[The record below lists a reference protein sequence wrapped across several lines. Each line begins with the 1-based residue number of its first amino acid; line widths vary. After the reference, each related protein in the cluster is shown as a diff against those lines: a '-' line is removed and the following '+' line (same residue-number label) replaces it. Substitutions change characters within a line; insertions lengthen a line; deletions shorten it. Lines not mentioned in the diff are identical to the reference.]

1 MMVFARV
8 KCEDRCSSSLALP
21 LSLEGMDCFFG
32 CFFGRSRE
40 NTSLLCLLIFFF
52 GFLQTK
58 NMEEF
63 CVFLPPLPPFSP
75 LLSLSLSFERMKKAQ
90 LFDALFIYFLICET
104 HTHTHTQRVVV
115 FAIYY
120 TIVKE

>member
-1 MMVFARV
+1 
-8 KCEDRCSSSLALP
+8 
-21 LSLEGMDCFFG
+21 
-32 CFFGRSRE
+32 
-40 NTSLLCLLIFFF
+40 
-52 GFLQTK
+52 
-58 NMEEF
+58 MEEF

-120 TIVKE
+120 TVVKE